1 MFALMALGA
10 SQKPVE
16 RHRLQT
22 VPRSGLTAPGFFLLF
37 FSIAGISEHGGAQ
50 SSRRSQG
57 EIRVSESLSVPQ
69 PSPFSGVLTRV
80 SFCLRSQQGS
90 TESNATND
98 EEEMK
103 GMKGIKTHFLPYP
116 LSFFPAPVHPSVRSP
131 YR

>member
-1 MFALMALGA
+1 MFLHDNVMFALMALGA

-16 RHRLQT
+16 RHGLQT
-22 VPRSGLTAPGFFLLF
+22 VPRSGLTAPFLF
-37 FSIAGISEHGGAQ
+37 FFSPIAGISEHGGAQ

-69 PSPFSGVLTRV
+69 PSPFSGVLTRM

-103 GMKGIKTHFLPYP
+103 GMKGI
-116 LSFFPAPVHPSVRSP
+116 
-131 YR
+131 